1 MKNAQSET
9 EQLEKELSEIAN
21 AVHSAGL
28 LAHVHRQQCETLTQT
43 TGKLEAALERA
54 IKALLR
60 LQHNGL
66 PTKEP
71 R

>member
-1 MKNAQSET
+1 MDNAQSET
-9 EQLEKELSEIAN
+9 EQLQRELSEIAN

-28 LAHVHRQQCETLTQT
+28 LAGLHRQQCEALTQT

-60 LQHNGL
+60 LQHNGP
-66 PTKEP
+66 PTP
-71 R
+71 GSR